1 MTFSI
6 DPPDAADE
14 EFGRRVVV
22 QAVSE
27 LNNDG
32 LQELIYRL
40 EAERPFVFL
49 DTLTVSRL
57 ATRNSA
63 TGGDEAEAEQAPR
76 LAVDFR
82 ISGFFRRASR

>member
-1 MTFSI
+1 MI
-6 DPPDAADE
+6 
-14 EFGRRVVV
+14 

-49 DTLTVSRL
+49 DTLTVSRM
-57 ATRNSA
+57 AARS
-63 TGGDEAEAEQAPR
+63 GGEENEAEQAPR
-76 LAVDFR
+76 LAVDLR
-82 ISGFFRRASR
+82 ISGFFRRAGR